1 MRRIGPRGLAAS
13 VILVAL
19 VAGCGEEQVAGGGGI
34 ETNNTVALR
43 VFDDLGAPVAS
54 ARVVA
59 RPSDWIPTEGG
70 RSAPGFELT
79 TDAQG
84 VASGELA
91 EGRWTFEAR
100 KGGLAILSTR
110 WIDASTGTAN
120 LPLAPMGGLSGRV
133 ALLAGESY
141 ATVVVAG
148 TDHLVRTDS
157 AGRWSLDS
165 LPSGSLELVVA
176 QHPSRRDTI
185 ALPPGANDSVP
196 WTGSPA
202 LRALETDG
210 WVLLDDFA
218 ARRPAVSVA
227 STGASWYMAN
237 DRLTGGNSRFL
248 RVDGQVDSVWERFL
262 VAGDPAGGGSFQARF
277 DIDTETQ
284 VIGLG
289 YMQVGISL
297 PEPGQCLDF
306 GPLDTLGITLRGN
319 RSVRMEVRAAI
330 HDSLQDYS
338 SYPGIVLSPDSLE
351 WKTFRIPVD
360 QLVPQ
365 ETSSHPTIPWSRV
378 AECVL
383 EIRLLART
391 DQDLDMADFRVHGVP
406 LENFVRPRA
415 RKP

>member
-1 MRRIGPRGLAAS
+1 MKRGLAIVLSGLLA
-13 VILVAL
+13 A
-19 VAGCGEEQVAGGGGI
+19 CGDERVAGGGGI

-43 VFDDLGAPVAS
+43 VFDDLGVPVAS

-59 RPSDWIPTEGG
+59 RPSDWIPAEGG
-70 RSAPGFELT
+70 RTAPGFELT
-79 TDAQG
+79 TDARG
-84 VASGELA
+84 VAAGELA

-110 WIDASTGTAN
+110 WIDASTDTAN
-120 LPLAPMGGLSGRV
+120 LPLSPMGRLSGRV
-133 ALLAGESY
+133 ALSTGESY

-157 AGRWSLDS
+157 IGRWSLDS
-165 LPSGSLELVVA
+165 LPPGNLDLVVA
-176 QHPSRRDTI
+176 QHPSSRDKI
-185 ALPPGANDSVP
+185 VLSPGASDSIP

-202 LRALETDG
+202 LRRLDSGG
-210 WVLLDDFA
+210 WVLLDDFS

-227 STGASWYMAN
+227 STGAAWYMAN

-248 RVDGQVDSVWERFL
+248 RIDGQVDSVWERFL
-262 VAGDPAGGGSFQARF
+262 VQGDPTGGGSFQARF

-289 YMQVGISL
+289 YMQVGMSL

-306 GPLDTLGITLRGN
+306 GSLDTLGITLRGN
-319 RSVRMEVRAAI
+319 RSVRIEVRAAI
-330 HDSLQDYS
+330 HDSLQDFS
-338 SYPGIVLSPDSLE
+338 SYPGIVLGPDSLE
-351 WKTFRIPVD
+351 WTTFRIPVD

-365 ETSSHPTIPWSRV
+365 ATSSHPDIPWSRV

-406 LENFVRPRA
+406 LENFLRPRA
-415 RKP
+415 RNP